1 MRPNLQTFLVTL
13 LCACP
18 DGPSGPTTE
27 TSTSGTSTSGTSTS
41 DATDGASTHVSTPTS
56 TGDASTAGPS
66 TGPTTTAGGAC
77 DPLPDA
83 TSDCCCFSL
92 DGNFYADACP
102 ASELCPAA
110 SIRCSL
116 SDPECPVGGGDTPGE
131 WTVDDAKNLDCIL
144 SALRDGAPGALRWSF
159 LDAEAGGQY
168 AIDFLHDI
176 QPDRS
181 AFSRIYEYEDL
192 AFARRDLTR
201 EAIASADVF
210 AACLASPDVKGKALC
225 LRDITTG
232 DVLDLCLPGG

>member
-1 MRPNLQTFLVTL
+1 MRPNLQIFVVFL

-18 DGPSGPTTE
+18 SSPMGPTTDA
-27 TSTSGTSTSGTSTS
+27 STGASTTGAST
-41 DATDGASTHVSTPTS
+41 DATDGATTLATTPTS
-56 TGDASTAGPS
+56 TGDASTAGPG
-66 TGPTTTAGGAC
+66 TGESTTAGGAC
-77 DPLPDA
+77 DPLPEA

-92 DGNFYADACP
+92 DGNLYADACP

-116 SDPECPVGGGDTPGE
+116 SDPECPVGGGDAPGE

-144 SALRDGAPGALRWSF
+144 TALRDGAPGALKWSF

-168 AIDFLHDI
+168 AIDFLHDL

-201 EAIASADVF
+201 KAIAPADVF